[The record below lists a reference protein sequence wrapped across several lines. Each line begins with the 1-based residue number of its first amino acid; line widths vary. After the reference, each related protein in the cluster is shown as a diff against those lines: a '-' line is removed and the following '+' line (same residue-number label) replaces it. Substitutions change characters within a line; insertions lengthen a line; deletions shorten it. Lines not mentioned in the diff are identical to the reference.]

1 MNIGLLWIL
10 VFRFLLLLAK
20 AYRGRPGYKTI
31 WILFFLINCSRNGTR
46 LILKVYSTTL
56 IEAIVTDIGEAKFA
70 AVLVQ
75 AMGWLVELNSR
86 RRPITLRSTLR
97 FSSFTTF

>member
-20 AYRGRPGYKTI
+20 AYRGRPGYETI
-31 WILFFLINCSRNGTR
+31 LILFFLINCSRYGTR

-70 AVLVQ
+70 ALLVQ
-75 AMGWLVELNSR
+75 AMGWLIELNSR